1 MIEEGSVI
9 AFGDSLFHLD
19 CFICAKCQTTVDY
32 NSNLLLLT
40 DGRPVCENCA
50 YNCTACKET
59 IRDEAVMTGE
69 EAYHADCFKCINC
82 RKKIND
88 LVYTQTSKRRAE
100 KLRRREEREKQKSQ
114 TRQFSQDTQ
123 YQSFHTTTQRQPRFG
138 GLSPSNLP
146 NRHASRVFDPQT
158 VADSMQTQQRMRVPL
173 EARMRN
179 DQDHR
184 VRQDSLLTPERSPP
198 TPARSRS
205 SSVDIITK
213 TRLNN
218 LLGPNHLPHNTAPTP
233 TPSRSDVISGTKTH
247 PPPSKSLL
255 PISNTRQRFSSMP
268 APLQI
273 SPMEKSK
280 SVPDTIYRMYAE
292 STTEVQLMPASPL
305 EFSLPEIS
313 SLNLSFFDDDSSD
326 LLNLTKTLGASLSFS
341 NESSDPGFKPT
352 FDSRSSVNINK
363 ASELLRT
370 SLNLS
375 TYDKVPT
382 SPLPRISSEES
393 DESVSTDRAYVLKLQ
408 SDLKST
414 NSRLTVMETNFNRI
428 KDASKSALEEF
439 TRAKEEFA
447 KETAL
452 RQQYESTAS
461 QLQQQLVIIQQA
473 QSLNRNQFVGV
484 VKEDIER
491 IVRVRI
497 ELDKSCNELKECR
510 TTLSNDIEELL
521 LKSQAPTP
529 MSSEK
534 ATMYL
539 NEQQKA
545 LLAEIR
551 SLNHE
556 RDSLKTETRTLSKAR
571 DEVIHEM
578 VMLNTKNAELSTMNN
593 DLSRRMTEREREAA
607 AIMAGTSFLNS
618 PSPSRSTELHSPV
631 PMQRKYSDT
640 TVERKV
646 AARDSFNGTQA
657 PKMFKIKKKNGGTIF
672 GKRGG
677 KNNKTDPAVTIYG
690 EARSGINNIS
700 NPNGRTVVKP
710 QASQQTLQNTLLQNT
725 QQDGHAFQPTSFL
738 RPTKCDACGEKMWG
752 LSELRC
758 QCCGYIT
765 HAKCLSHVPQLCHA
779 STTSTLDL
787 FGASELDLRQ
797 PVSMFGNSLIAQ
809 VEQEERSIPILVETC
824 ITAVEARGM
833 DYEGI
838 YRKSGGAAQIRAI
851 QLAFDQGKPVNLSDD
866 DEFND
871 ICAITSVLKH
881 YFRELPDPLLTYEL
895 YPKFIDAVSMNFG
908 LAKIDK
914 FFELLSQLPTANY
927 ETLKILCQHLYRVQ
941 ERNSENLMTTKNLAM
956 VFGPTLMQ
964 DRDASR
970 DLLDMNYKNATIEFI
985 INQASEVFS

>member
-1 MIEEGSVI
+1 
-9 AFGDSLFHLD
+9 
-19 CFICAKCQTTVDY
+19 
-32 NSNLLLLT
+32 
-40 DGRPVCENCA
+40 
-50 YNCTACKET
+50 
-59 IRDEAVMTGE
+59 
-69 EAYHADCFKCINC
+69 
-82 RKKIND
+82 
-88 LVYTQTSKRRAE
+88 
-100 KLRRREEREKQKSQ
+100 
-114 TRQFSQDTQ
+114 
-123 YQSFHTTTQRQPRFG
+123 
-138 GLSPSNLP
+138 
-146 NRHASRVFDPQT
+146 
-158 VADSMQTQQRMRVPL
+158 
-173 EARMRN
+173 
-179 DQDHR
+179 
-184 VRQDSLLTPERSPP
+184 
-198 TPARSRS
+198 
-205 SSVDIITK
+205 
-213 TRLNN
+213 
-218 LLGPNHLPHNTAPTP
+218 
-233 TPSRSDVISGTKTH
+233 
-247 PPPSKSLL
+247 
-255 PISNTRQRFSSMP
+255 
-268 APLQI
+268 
-273 SPMEKSK
+273 
-280 SVPDTIYRMYAE
+280 
-292 STTEVQLMPASPL
+292 MPASPL

-326 LLNLTKTLGASLSFS
+326 LLNLTKTLGASFSFS
-341 NESSDPGFKPT
+341 KDNNDLGFKST
-352 FDSRSSVNINK
+352 LDSRSSVNINK

-382 SPLPRISSEES
+382 SPLPRISSEDF

-408 SDLKST
+408 SDLKSS
-414 NSRLTVMETNFNRI
+414 NSKLTVMETNFNRI

-447 KETAL
+447 KETTL
-452 RQQYESTAS
+452 RQQYENTAS

-473 QSLNRNQFVGV
+473 QSLNRDQFVGV

-521 LKSQAPTP
+521 LKAQAPTP
-529 MSSEK
+529 MASEK

-556 RDSLKTETRTLSKAR
+556 RDALKNETRTLSKAR
-571 DEVIHEM
+571 DDVIHEM

-607 AIMAGTSFLNS
+607 AIMAGTSFLHS

-690 EARSGINNIS
+690 EARSGVNTVS
-700 NPNGRTVVKP
+700 NPNGNQYVSNRNDGRTGAKI
-710 QASQQTLQNTLLQNT
+710 QTSQLPTTQHPLLQSL

-809 VEQEERSIPILVETC
+809 VDQEERPVPILVETC

-851 QLAFDQGKPVNLSDD
+851 QLAFDQGKTVNLEDD
-866 DEFND
+866 EEFND
-871 ICAITSVLKH
+871 ICAVTSVLKH

-914 FFELLSQLPTANY
+914 FFELLSQLPAANY
-927 ETLKILCQHLYRVQ
+927 ETLKILCRHLHRVQ